1 MFIVRR
7 YGSELRARLAAAYLC
22 SHDLHAMAV
31 GGSLEAGAP
40 SQGWLGEGLHAVAVP
55 LKLDLELARALL
67 EEFDQTEADPG
78 WEDNTEPDLSRLD
91 PLLTVRC
98 SGCQYDLRGVVDQAR
113 CPECGETFDLLTLVV
128 EQHGPEALDGCYD
141 RNDDNERPQD

>member
-1 MFIVRR
+1 MYIVRK

-78 WEDNTEPDLSRLD
+78 WEESAEPDLSRLD
-91 PLLTVRC
+91 PSLTLHC
-98 SGCQYDLRGVVDQAR
+98 PECQYDLRGAVDQAN
-113 CPECGETFDLLTLVV
+113 CPECGEGFDLLTLVV
-128 EQHGPEALDGCYD
+128 EQHGPEALDECYD
-141 RNDDNERPQD
+141 RDPPHEAG